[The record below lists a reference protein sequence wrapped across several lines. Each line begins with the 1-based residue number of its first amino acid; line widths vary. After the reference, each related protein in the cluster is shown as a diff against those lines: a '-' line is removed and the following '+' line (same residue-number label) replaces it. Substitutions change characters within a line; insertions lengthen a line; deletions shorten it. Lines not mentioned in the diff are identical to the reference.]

1 MEEKEMRKFSL
12 INLLLVTGVCSLAF
26 TAIMKVLEGSTIRI
40 FLVAGTASLGMGI
53 IGLLGRLLLKKWDEA
68 GSSMNH
74 QDNQVS

>member
-1 MEEKEMRKFSL
+1 MEEKEMSKFSI

-26 TAIMKVLEGSTIRI
+26 TAVMKVLEGSTIRI
-40 FLVAGTASLGMGI
+40 FLFTGIASLGMGI

-68 GSSMNH
+68 ESSMNR